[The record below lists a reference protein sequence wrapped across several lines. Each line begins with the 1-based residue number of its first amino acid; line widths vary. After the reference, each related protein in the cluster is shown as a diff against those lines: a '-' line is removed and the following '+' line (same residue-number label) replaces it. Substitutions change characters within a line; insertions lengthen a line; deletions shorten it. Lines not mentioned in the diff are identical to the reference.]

1 MKKKSKKK
9 TPPGSPKREF
19 RDSLFRRIYGGK
31 DERSRRWLLS
41 LYNSLIGH
49 NHTDTAGL
57 EITTIDSAVYV
68 TIRNDVSF
76 LIDSQMSLY
85 EHQSTVN
92 PNMPL
97 RGMMYFAQLYREN
110 LLKRDKDLF
119 SSKLVKIP
127 SPRFIVFYNG
137 LSEKPDMIKYRLS
150 DAFDVADKSGEFE
163 WTATVLNINK
173 GHNLEL
179 LKKCDSLYNYSE
191 FVGRVR
197 ANADAGLSLKDAV
210 DEAVDFAIQNDF
222 LEGFFREVKM
232 ELPNTLFF
240 DLTQEDYDR
249 HRRQE
254 GIEEGEERKAIES
267 ATNLLRMNLGTP
279 EQIAQAIGLPLEEVI
294 SLRDS
299 LSAELE
305 IEKSE
310 KEQKEE
316 K

>member
-1 MKKKSKKK
+1 MKKISKKK
-9 TPPGSPKREF
+9 TPPGSPKREYK
-19 RDSLFRRIYGGK
+19 DSLFRRIYSGE

-41 LYNSLIGH
+41 LYNALSGH
-49 NHTDTAGL
+49 SHTDTAGL
-57 EITTIDSAVYV
+57 EITTIDGTVYV
-68 TIRNDVSF
+68 AIRNDVSF

-97 RGMMYFAQLYREN
+97 RGLMYFAQLYREN

-119 SSKLVKIP
+119 SSKLVRIP

-197 ANADAGLSLKDAV
+197 ANADAGLSLKAAV

-222 LEGFFREVKM
+222 L
-232 ELPNTLFF
+232 
-240 DLTQEDYDR
+240 
-249 HRRQE
+249 
-254 GIEEGEERKAIES
+254 
-267 ATNLLRMNLGTP
+267 
-279 EQIAQAIGLPLEEVI
+279 
-294 SLRDS
+294 
-299 LSAELE
+299 
-305 IEKSE
+305 
-310 KEQKEE
+310 
-316 K
+316 